1 MFVCLLACFV
11 LFLAQLFRAVPPD
24 HNLSCAHKKGRSDAI
39 RQPVTSRGDTG
50 VKRSMNL
57 LLASKISLQLVFV
70 CWVCD

>member
-50 VKRSMNL
+50 VKRS
-57 LLASKISLQLVFV
+57 IS
-70 CWVCD
+70 